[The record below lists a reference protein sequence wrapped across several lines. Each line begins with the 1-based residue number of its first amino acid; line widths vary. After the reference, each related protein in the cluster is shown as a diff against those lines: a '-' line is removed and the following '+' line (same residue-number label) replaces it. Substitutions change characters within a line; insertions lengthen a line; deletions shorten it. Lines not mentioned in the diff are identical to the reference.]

1 MPEIKRL
8 LITVSD
14 GEIQSI
20 LSNFDTDG
28 MIVVVKDLNSKREPS
43 ILLPDY
49 DYDEVEEI
57 AESIEY

>member
-8 LITVSD
+8 LITISD